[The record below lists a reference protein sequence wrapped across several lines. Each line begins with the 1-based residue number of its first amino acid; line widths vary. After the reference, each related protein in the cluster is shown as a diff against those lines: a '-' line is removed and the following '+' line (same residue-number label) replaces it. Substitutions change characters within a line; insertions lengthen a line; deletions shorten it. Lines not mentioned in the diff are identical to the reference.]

1 MTFQSEAFFG
11 RAAWRTVAGAIVVA
25 TIVGCGLSLTIA
37 LIAVRLDEAGYSAR
51 AIGFNTAAGG
61 VATLFAGPF
70 VPLAARRLGVA
81 RLLLVS
87 LLVGAVS
94 LALFTVTDDY
104 GAWLVLRFVEGM
116 AVTVMFVL
124 SEFWITTATPEGRRG
139 LAIGIYV
146 TTLAAGFAIG
156 PLVLAVTGTAGNLPF
171 LIAAALFAAST
182 IPLALNARGAP
193 RLEERSGRS
202 LLFFL
207 MAAPAATLAALLH
220 GCIEVAGMS
229 LLPVY
234 ALRAGASIAEGAL
247 FASLFIVGNSA
258 LQLPIGLVADR
269 VDRRGL
275 LVVLA
280 LAGLGGAALLAMLGL
295 RSLVLFEVLLLVW
308 GGIVG
313 ALYPVGLGELSARF
327 RGADLASANSA
338 YVMTYAAGMLVGPP
352 IIGAG
357 LDWIPPSG
365 FFWAVAGL
373 IALYLVV
380 AAPAV
385 VRRAL

>member
-373 IALYLVV
+373 IALYLIV

>member
-1 MTFQSEAFFG
+1 MTFQNEAFFG

-104 GAWLVLRFVEGM
+104 GAWMVLRFVEGM

-269 VDRRGL
+269 VDRRDL

-373 IALYLVV
+373 IALYLIV

>member
-1 MTFQSEAFFG
+1 MTT
-11 RAAWRTVAGAIVVA
+11 AARTVAGAIIVA

-61 VATLFAGPF
+61 VATLIAGPF
-70 VPLAARRLGVA
+70 IPSAARRLGVA
-81 RLLLVS
+81 RLLLGS
-87 LLVGAVS
+87 LLVGAAS

-104 GAWLVLRFVEGM
+104 YVWLMLRFVEGM

-139 LAIGIYV
+139 LAIGVYV
-146 TTLAAGFAIG
+146 TTLAAGFAVG
-156 PLVLAVTGTAGNLPF
+156 PLVLAITGTAGNLPF
-171 LIAAALFAAST
+171 LIAAALFAGST
-182 IPLALNARGAP
+182 IPLVLNARGAP

-202 LLFFL
+202 FLFFL

-220 GCIEVAGMS
+220 GSIEVAGMS

-269 VDRRGL
+269 VDRRRL

-280 LAGLGGAALLAMLGL
+280 LAGLGGAALLAVIGI
-295 RSLVLFEVLLLVW
+295 RSVRLFEVLLLIW

-313 ALYPVGLGELSARF
+313 ALYPVGLGELSSRF

-357 LDWIPPSG
+357 LDGMPPSG

-380 AAPAV
+380 AVPAV

>member
-1 MTFQSEAFFG
+1 MTT
-11 RAAWRTVAGAIVVA
+11 AARTVAGAIIVA

-61 VATLFAGPF
+61 VATLIAGPF
-70 VPLAARRLGVA
+70 IPSAARRLGVA
-81 RLLLVS
+81 RLLLGS
-87 LLVGAVS
+87 LLVGAAS

-104 GAWLVLRFVEGM
+104 YVWLMLRFVEGM

-139 LAIGIYV
+139 LAIGVYV
-146 TTLAAGFAIG
+146 TTLAAGFAVG
-156 PLVLAVTGTAGNLPF
+156 PLVLAITGTAGNLPF
-171 LIAAALFAAST
+171 LIAAALFAGST
-182 IPLALNARGAP
+182 IPLVLNARGAP

-202 LLFFL
+202 FLFFL

-220 GCIEVAGMS
+220 GSIEVAGMS

-269 VDRRGL
+269 VDRRRL

-280 LAGLGGAALLAMLGL
+280 LAGLGGAALLAVLGI
-295 RSLVLFEVLLLVW
+295 RSVRLFEVLLLIW

-313 ALYPVGLGELSARF
+313 ALYPVGLGELSSRF

-357 LDWIPPSG
+357 LDGMPPSG

-380 AAPAV
+380 AVPAV

>member
-1 MTFQSEAFFG
+1 M
-11 RAAWRTVAGAIVVA
+11 
-25 TIVGCGLSLTIA
+25 
-37 LIAVRLDEAGYSAR
+37 
-51 AIGFNTAAGG
+51 
-61 VATLFAGPF
+61 
-70 VPLAARRLGVA
+70 
-81 RLLLVS
+81 
-87 LLVGAVS
+87 
-94 LALFTVTDDY
+94 
-104 GAWLVLRFVEGM
+104 LRFVEGM

-171 LIAAALFAAST
+171 LIAAALFAGST

-202 LLFFL
+202 FLFFL

-220 GCIEVAGMS
+220 GSIEVAGMS

-269 VDRRGL
+269 VDRRRL

-280 LAGLGGAALLAMLGL
+280 LAGLGGAALLAVLGI
-295 RSLVLFEVLLLVW
+295 RSVRLFEVLLLIW

-357 LDWIPPSG
+357 LDWMPPSG

-380 AAPAV
+380 AVPAV

>member
-1 MTFQSEAFFG
+1 MVVRG
-11 RAAWRTVAGAIVVA
+11 AAWRTIAGAIVVA

-37 LIAVRLDEAGYSAR
+37 LIAVRLDGAGFTAR

-61 VATLFAGPF
+61 VATLLAGPF
-70 VPLAARRLGVA
+70 IPLAARCLGVA
-81 RLLLVS
+81 RLLFMS

-104 GAWLVLRFVEGM
+104 GAWLVLRFVEGA

-139 LAIGIYV
+139 LAIGCYV
-146 TTLAAGFAIG
+146 TTLAAGFAVG

-171 LIAAALFAAST
+171 LVAAALFAVST

-193 RLEERSGRS
+193 PLEERSGRS
-202 LLFFL
+202 LFFFL
-207 MAAPAATLAALLH
+207 KAAPAATLAALLH
-220 GCIEVAGMS
+220 GSIEVAGMS

-234 ALRAGASIAEGAL
+234 ALRAGAGIAEGAL

-269 VDRRGL
+269 VDRRLL
-275 LVVLA
+275 LVGLA
-280 LAGLGGAALLAMLGL
+280 LAGLGGAALLAVLGI
-295 RSLVLFEVLLLVW
+295 RSVPLFEVLLLLW

-357 LDWIPPSG
+357 LDWLPPSG

-380 AAPAV
+380 AVPPV